1 MEQTPRQTQSAGRRL
16 GFMLGRPLAPLY
28 SALMLAR
35 AQGYRR
41 GFFATHRMPVPVI
54 SVGNLLL
61 GGTGKTPLVLYLAR
75 MLQAHGWRPAI
86 ISRGYGGRARERVN
100 VVSDGRDLLLS
111 AAEAGDEPRL
121 LAESLPGVPVL
132 TGIVRRL
139 PAQAAVEMGADVL
152 VLDDGFQ
159 HLAMARDVDL
169 VLFNADRL
177 AGNSRVFPGGEL
189 REPISALNRA
199 TAFVLTAVRA
209 DNRQRAQLFA
219 DLLQRKFPGKPV
231 HLARYVADDAL
242 VLGAEATPEQ
252 LSLDRLRDAAAP
264 GLYALCGIAGPES
277 FFRSLA
283 ELQLHPTGQCALPDH
298 HPHTEQGLQA
308 LCARA
313 QASGA
318 EALITTEKDLVKIS
332 PFAARLPLP
341 VYALR
346 MRVEMDAPFDTAL
359 LQAIRHQD

>member
-1 MEQTPRQTQSAGRRL
+1 MEPAPQQRQPLAHRL
-16 GFMLGRPLAPLY
+16 AFSLGRPLAPLY

-35 AQGYRR
+35 ARGYRR
-41 GFFATHRMPVPVI
+41 GWLSSHALPVPVI

-75 MLQAHGWRPAI
+75 MLQEHGWRPAI
-86 ISRGYGGRARERVN
+86 ISRGYGGRARNRVN
-100 VVSDGRDLLLS
+100 VISDGEQLLLP

-132 TGIVRRL
+132 TGVVRHL
-139 PAQAAVEMGADVL
+139 PASAAVAMGADVL

-159 HLAMARDVDL
+159 HLAVRRDVDL

-199 TAFVLTAVRA
+199 SAFVLTAVNTHNQERA
-209 DNRQRAQLFA
+209 LLFA
-219 DLLQRKFPGKPV
+219 ELLQRKFPGKPV
-231 HLARYVADDAL
+231 YLARYLADDAL
-242 VLGAEATPEQ
+242 VAQADGPPQSA
-252 LSLDRLRDAAAP
+252 SLKRLQSGLADS
-264 GLYALCGIAGPES
+264 LYAFCGIAGPGS

-283 ELQLHPTGQCALPDH
+283 ELALHPLGTCALPDH
-298 HPHTEQGLQA
+298 HPYTDRQLQR
-308 LCARA
+308 LCAKA
-313 QASGA
+313 QDCGA
-318 EALITTEKDLVKIS
+318 KALITTEKDLVKIG
-332 PFAARLPLP
+332 PLAARLPLP

-346 MRVEMDAPFDTAL
+346 MRVVMDEPFDSAL
-359 LQAIRHQD
+359 LQAIQRQG

>member
-1 MEQTPRQTQSAGRRL
+1 
-16 GFMLGRPLAPLY
+16 MLGRPLAPLY
-28 SALMLAR
+28 SALMLVR
-35 AQGYRR
+35 AHGYRR
-41 GFFATHRMPVPVI
+41 GIFATHRLPVPVI

-75 MLQAHGWRPAI
+75 MLQAHGRRPAI

-100 VVSDGRDLLLS
+100 VVSDGHKLLLS

-132 TGIVRRL
+132 TGIVRYL
-139 PAQAAVEMGADVL
+139 PAQAALEMGADVL
-152 VLDDGFQ
+152 LLDDGFQ
-159 HLAMARDVDL
+159 HLAMERDVDL

-209 DNRQRAQLFA
+209 DNRQRALLFA
-219 DLLQRKFPGKPV
+219 DLLQQKFPGKPV
-231 HLARYVADDAL
+231 HLARYVADGAL
-242 VLGAEATPEQ
+242 VLHADASPEP
-252 LSLDRLRDAAAP
+252 LALDRLKDAAAP
-264 GLYALCGIAGPES
+264 RLYALCGIAHPES
-277 FFRSLA
+277 FFRSLT
-283 ELQLHPTGQCALPDH
+283 ELQLHPAGQCALPDH

-308 LCARA
+308 LCAKA
-313 QASGA
+313 QVRGA
-318 EALITTEKDLVKIS
+318 GALITTEKDLVKIS

-346 MRVEMDAPFDTAL
+346 MRVEMDASFASTL
-359 LQAIRHQD
+359 LQAIRHRD